1 MGQEMDEE
9 KVRLDKWLWAAR
21 FFKTRSLAS
30 QAVAGGMVR
39 LNGDRAKPSRCVETG
54 NELRIRKAAEEFV
67 VRVLAVS
74 GQRRGAPEARLL
86 YEESPESLAARE
98 AAREE
103 RKLLRS
109 AESAPPVRP
118 GKRDRR
124 LIRKFTRKDE

>member
-1 MGQEMDEE
+1 MGEE

-39 LNGDRAKPSRCVETG
+39 LNGDRAKSSRCVEVG
-54 NELRIRKAAEEFV
+54 DELRIRKEEDEYV
-67 VRVLAVS
+67 VRVLVVS
-74 GQRRGAPEARLL
+74 DQRRGAAHARLL
-86 YEESPESLAARE
+86 YEESAESLAARE

-103 RKLLRS
+103 RRLLKS
-109 AESAPPVRP
+109 AAAAPPVRP